1 MKRAKVLIKRSAVLL
16 ICVTVL
22 IMCTATAQNMRV
34 RAADPSDDEYPVRE
48 GDFTS
53 APRGGS
59 LVVAIEGSFVTVSDT
74 EKQDVLDRINEIRLE
89 ACKEHLVNPE
99 YSNKTLSES
108 DYVPIKWSMLLEMV
122 AAMRAVEA
130 SVYCMHGRI
139 GATQWGNTN
148 STFEN
153 GYGIRACSEV
163 IAWNWNYDDAAA
175 LVEAVDQ
182 WYEEKYDYVNE
193 TPGAVTGHYTALI
206 NPNNLYI
213 GLSGFWNPNM
223 RGTNTVS
230 RYTTVAAQ
238 FARPSWQSDPN
249 IREDIAGIGG
259 RVAQKIEVAP
269 SLIGELSLSA
279 DKEIVIG
286 QTSKVVAGAVVKTT
300 GGVYGTSYGVGN
312 VYAGLTWESSDPSVI
327 SVSVDG
333 TITAVSKGTATI
345 TASVP
350 DQNVE
355 ASITITA
362 DTQTGQNTFMPGDVN
377 GDGSVDNQDVVA
389 LFRYVSGGK
398 VEVVKAALDPD
409 GDGNVTNIDV
419 VILFRY
425 VSGANVG
432 LSTVPYTG

>member
-1 MKRAKVLIKRSAVLL
+1 MKKAQVLIKKFAVLL
-16 ICVTVL
+16 ICITM
-22 IMCTATAQNMRV
+22 IIISSAPSQQTRV
-34 RAADPSDDEYPVRE
+34 RAADSSDNEYTVRE

-59 LVVAIEGSFVTVSDT
+59 LVVAIEGSFVTLGEN
-74 EKQDVLDRINEIRLE
+74 EKKDVLDRVNEIRLE

-99 YSNKTLSES
+99 NSSKTLSES
-108 DYVPIKWSMLLEMV
+108 DYVPIKWSTLLELV

-139 GATQWGNTN
+139 GATQWGNTQ
-148 STFEN
+148 STFDN
-153 GYGIRACSEV
+153 GYGIKACSEV
-163 IAWNWNYDDAAA
+163 IAWNWNRDNTAA
-175 LVEAVDQ
+175 LLEAVDQ
-182 WYEEKYDYVNE
+182 WYGEKSDYVNE
-193 TPGAVTGHYTALI
+193 TPGAVTGHYTAMI
-206 NPNNLYI
+206 NPYNLYI

-223 RGTNTVS
+223 LGTDSTY

-269 SLIGELSLSA
+269 SLISELSLSA
-279 DKEIVIG
+279 DAGIVVG
-286 QTSKVVAGAVVKTT
+286 QTSKVIARATVKTS
-300 GGVYGTSYGVGN
+300 GGVFGLSYGLGN
-312 VYAGLTWESSDPSVI
+312 VYAGLTWRSSNPSAV
-327 SVSVDG
+327 SVSDDG

-350 DQNVE
+350 GQDAE

-362 DTQTGQNTFMPGDVN
+362 DTQSSHNTFEPGDVN

-409 GDGNVTNIDV
+409 GDGDATNLDV
-419 VILFRY
+419 VLLFRY
-425 VSGANVG
+425 VSGANVE
-432 LSTVPYTG
+432 LSSVPYAE